1 MSFRSGDG
9 APLFELCPKTLD
21 PIAVVVDPEWI
32 RDIDFVALCR
42 DRGTGALVPNEVA
55 EGMAGVS
62 VVGHDAGWDDR
73 EVRQEQGASGSSCA
87 CPGSYA
93 RPARGASGRIR
104 ATTP

>member
-21 PIAVVVDPEWI
+21 PIEVVVDPKRI
-32 RDIDFVALCR
+32 GDIDFVALR
-42 DRGTGALVPNEVA
+42 WDRGTGALVPNEVA

-73 EVRQEQGASGSSCA
+73 EEQGASGSSCA
-87 CPGSYA
+87 CSGSYA
-93 RPARGASGRIR
+93 RPARGASGQVR

>member
-21 PIAVVVDPEWI
+21 PIEVVVDLKRI
-32 RDIDFVALCR
+32 GDIDFVALR
-42 DRGTGALVPNEVA
+42 WDRGTGALVPNEVA

-62 VVGHDAGWDDR
+62 MVGHDAGWDDR
-73 EVRQEQGASGSSCA
+73 EERQEQGASGSPCA

-93 RPARGASGRIR
+93 GPAPSERVR

>member
-21 PIAVVVDPEWI
+21 PIEVVVDPKRI
-32 RDIDFVALCR
+32 GDIDFVALR
-42 DRGTGALVPNEVA
+42 WDRGTGALVPNEVA

>member
-21 PIAVVVDPEWI
+21 PIEVVVDPKRI
-32 RDIDFVALCR
+32 GDIDFVALR
-42 DRGTGALVPNEVA
+42 WDRGTGALVPNEVA

-73 EVRQEQGASGSSCA
+73 EEQGASGSSCT
-87 CPGSYA
+87 CSGSYA
-93 RPARGASGRIR
+93 RPARGASGQVP

>member
-21 PIAVVVDPEWI
+21 PIEVVVDPKRI
-32 RDIDFVALCR
+32 GDIDFVALRR

-62 VVGHDAGWDDR
+62 VVGHDASWDDR
-73 EVRQEQGASGSSCA
+73 EECQE
-87 CPGSYA
+87 
-93 RPARGASGRIR
+93 RGASGRSCAR
-104 ATTP
+104 PGSYAK

>member
-9 APLFELCPKTLD
+9 ASFFELCPKTLD
-21 PIAVVVDPEWI
+21 PIEVVVDPKRI
-32 RDIDFVALCR
+32 GDIDFVALR
-42 DRGTGALVPNEVA
+42 WDRGTGALVPNEVA

-87 CPGSYA
+87 CSGSYA
-93 RPARGASGRIR
+93 RPARGASGQVR